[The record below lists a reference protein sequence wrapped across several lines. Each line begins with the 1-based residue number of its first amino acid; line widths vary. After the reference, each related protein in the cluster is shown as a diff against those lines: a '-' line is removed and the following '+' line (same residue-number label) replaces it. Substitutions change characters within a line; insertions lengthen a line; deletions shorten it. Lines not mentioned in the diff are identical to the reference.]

1 MLSMKFENLWV
12 SATECRA
19 LMGSVRAIEQGL
31 LELKR
36 GRPGP
41 SPLAQDAGCDGA
53 IAAIERGCR
62 DVRQLLTVLHETDG
76 AF

>member
-1 MLSMKFENLWV
+1 MLYMKFENLWV

-53 IAAIERGCR
+53 IAAIEREQIVIRGSISGI
-62 DVRQLLTVLHETDG
+62 QMDG
-76 AF
+76 GR